1 MLGEWVD
8 ESPDSVILSTC
19 KWSDDKTALNREF
32 AVRVNGRVAMTVNQ
46 RIGWDPAGGQIKSW
60 EFDSE
65 GGHGEGLWARLGDQ
79 WIVKATGVLQ
89 NGRTATATHIITR
102 GDPSTCRWRTV
113 DRTVGGDVIPIA
125 DEFVMVRR
133 APLPKSK

>member
-1 MLGEWVD
+1 M
-8 ESPDSVILSTC
+8 
-19 KWSDDKTALNREF
+19 ALNREF
-32 AVRVNGRVAMTVNQ
+32 TIRQNGRVAMTVNQ

-89 NGRTATATHIITR
+89 DGRTATATHVITE
-102 GDPSTCRWRTV
+102 RTRPPA
-113 DRTVGGDVIPIA
+113 DGGRSNRTVGGDVIPVA

-133 APLPKSK
+133 PPPPKSR

>member
-1 MLGEWVD
+1 MVRRQ
-8 ESPDSVILSTC
+8 
-19 KWSDDKTALNREF
+19 TALNREF

-65 GGHGEGLWARLGDQ
+65 GGPGEGLWARLGDQ

-113 DRTVGGDVIPIA
+113 RPNRGRRRDPNRRRIRHGAARSPAKVEVNRERTQPEQATEEDG
-125 DEFVMVRR
+125 
-133 APLPKSK
+133 S